1 MRLKGSP
8 TGLLVATSIFAACA
22 SCAPDI
28 IARGAAHELLEGAAC
43 LTEVAS
49 QARTWGAGDVF
60 LTAPPSTSGD
70 RTYRLPTGMLGTW
83 VVLSRPSVGPL
94 TITRV
99 NSSGTTTLA
108 FRADCSAVETFVV
121 HASPAGDR
129 STRFTDDDLR
139 DALLRHQA
147 GGLVVYAWSPHMP
160 LSVEGFREVAEA
172 ARRLGMTAVPVLI
185 AHSEADFARREA
197 ERAAIPLSGLREMD
211 SVELI
216 QRGVQL
222 HAPSIIAFGYGRV
235 SALLPGYRNA
245 DGYGRFLE
253 AFANEAQ

>member
-1 MRLKGSP
+1 M
-8 TGLLVATSIFAACA
+8 ATSIFATCA

-28 IARGAAHELLEGAAC
+28 IARGAAHGR
-43 LTEVAS
+43 
-49 QARTWGAGDVF
+49 QA
-60 LTAPPSTSGD
+60 SGD
-70 RTYRLPTGMLGTW
+70 RTYRLPTGKLGTW

-94 TITRV
+94 TITQV

-172 ARRLGMTAVPVLI
+172 
-185 AHSEADFARREA
+185 DFARREA